1 MTEINTQARRTAV
14 VGFVFYALTSVMFVG
29 VFSWLTALG
38 AIPHWGRV
46 LDYLLGLEISFV
58 FGMVPMFFYSATNF
72 FRKRTGTGFWVFL
85 VFLALVPLLTSVI
98 LEGIVL
104 VAYHP
109 ELTYLQAFGQRLQLL
124 FSSTVIMKQY
134 QSMMP
139 YLLIPAGI
147 ASLSVVLAKR
157 ILKVESSS

>member
-1 MTEINTQARRTAV
+1 VTEINTQARRTAV
-14 VGFVFYALTSVMFVG
+14 VGFVFYAITSVMFVG

-38 AIPHWGRV
+38 AIPHSGRV

-72 FRKRTGTGFWVFL
+72 FRKRIGTGFWVFL

-98 LEGIVL
+98 LEGIIL

>member
-1 MTEINTQARRTAV
+1 MTDINTYARGTAA
-14 VGFVFYALTSVMFVG
+14 VGFVIYAATSGVFVG

-38 AIPHWGRV
+38 SIPRWGR
-46 LDYLLGLEISFV
+46 LQDYLLGLAISLV
-58 FGMVPMFFYSATNF
+58 VGLVPMFLYSVTNF
-72 FRKRTGTGFWVFL
+72 SRKRIGTGFWVFF
-85 VFLALVPLLTSVI
+85 VFLALVPLLTSII

-109 ELTYLQAFGQRLQLL
+109 ELTYLQAFGHRLQLL
-124 FSSTVIMKQY
+124 FSSTVLMKQY

-139 YLLIPAGI
+139 YLMIPAGI

-157 ILKVESSS
+157 ILKVESRP